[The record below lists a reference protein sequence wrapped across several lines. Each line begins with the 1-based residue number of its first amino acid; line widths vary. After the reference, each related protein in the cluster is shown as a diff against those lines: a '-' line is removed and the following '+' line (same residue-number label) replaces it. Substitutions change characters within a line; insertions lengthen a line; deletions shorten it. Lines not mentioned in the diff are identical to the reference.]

1 MAITNYK
8 GLMVPTLADATAITT
23 STTTQELDP
32 AGALVVNLTNS
43 GGSDLASLP
52 DPQPYHSKILDSN
65 NRNRTPKV
73 IPGQLV
79 KLVLVADSGGTV
91 AVSYKNVLGTAKT
104 ATKPKTAITTITS
117 KREKPF
123 LCLVSNS
130 IMINHP

>member
-52 DPQPYHSKILDSN
+52 DPQPYHSKTLDSN

-79 KLVLVADSGGTV
+79 KLVLVADNGGSV

-104 ATKPKTAITTITS
+104 ATTADANDT
-117 KREKPF
+117 
-123 LCLVSNS
+123 LLLVATDLGYAILENTGFAIS
-130 IMINHP
+130 

>member
-43 GGSDLASLP
+43 GGTDLASLP
-52 DPQPYHSKILDSN
+52 DPQPYHSKTLDSN

-79 KLVLVADSGGTV
+79 KLVLVADNGGTV

-104 ATKPKTAITTITS
+104 ATTADANDT
-117 KREKPF
+117 
-123 LCLVSNS
+123 LLLVATDLGYAILENTGFAIS
-130 IMINHP
+130 

>member
-1 MAITNYK
+1 MAITKYK

-43 GGSDLASLP
+43 GGTDLASLP
-52 DPQPYHSKILDSN
+52 DPQPYISKTTDSN
-65 NRNRTPKV
+65 GRNRTPKV

-79 KLVLVADSGGTV
+79 KLVLISDSGGTV

-104 ATKPKTAITTITS
+104 ATTADANDT
-117 KREKPF
+117 
-123 LCLVSNS
+123 LLLVATDLGYAILENTGFAIS
-130 IMINHP
+130 

>member
-79 KLVLVADSGGTV
+79 KLVLVSDSGGTV

-104 ATKPKTAITTITS
+104 ATTADANDTLLLAATDLGYAILENTGFAIS
-117 KREKPF
+117 
-123 LCLVSNS
+123 
-130 IMINHP
+130 

>member
-1 MAITNYK
+1 
-8 GLMVPTLADATAITT
+8 MVPTLADATAITT

-52 DPQPYHSKILDSN
+52 DPQPYHSKTLDSN

-79 KLVLVADSGGTV
+79 KLVLVTDNGGSV

-104 ATKPKTAITTITS
+104 ATTADANDT
-117 KREKPF
+117 
-123 LCLVSNS
+123 LLLVATDLGYAILENTGFAIS
-130 IMINHP
+130 

>member
-52 DPQPYHSKILDSN
+52 DPHSKTLDSN

-79 KLVLVADSGGTV
+79 KLVLVTDNGGSV

-104 ATKPKTAITTITS
+104 ATTADANDT
-117 KREKPF
+117 
-123 LCLVSNS
+123 LLLVATDLGYAILENTGFAIS
-130 IMINHP
+130 

>member
-32 AGALVVNLTNS
+32 AGAMVVNLTNS
-43 GGSDLASLP
+43 GGTDLASLP
-52 DPQPYHSKILDSN
+52 DPQPYHSKTLDSN

-79 KLVLVADSGGTV
+79 KLVLVSDSGGTL
-91 AVSYKNVLGTAKT
+91 AISYKNVEGAAKT
-104 ATKPKTAITTITS
+104 ATTQDVNDTLLLVATDLGYAILENTGFTIS
-117 KREKPF
+117 
-123 LCLVSNS
+123 
-130 IMINHP
+130 

>member
-52 DPQPYHSKILDSN
+52 DPQPYHSKTLDSN

-79 KLVLVADSGGTV
+79 KLVLVTDNGGSV

-104 ATKPKTAITTITS
+104 ATTADANDT
-117 KREKPF
+117 
-123 LCLVSNS
+123 LLLVATDLGYAILENTGFAIS
-130 IMINHP
+130 

>member
-32 AGALVVNLTNS
+32 AGAMVVNLTNS
-43 GGSDLASLP
+43 GGTDLASLP
-52 DPQPYHSKILDSN
+52 DPQPYHSKTLDSN

-79 KLVLVADSGGTV
+79 KLVLVTDNGGSV

-104 ATKPKTAITTITS
+104 ATTADANDTLLLVATDLGYAILENTGFTIS
-117 KREKPF
+117 
-123 LCLVSNS
+123 
-130 IMINHP
+130 

>member
-23 STTTQELDP
+23 STTTQEIDP

-43 GGSDLASLP
+43 GGTDLASLP
-52 DPQPYHSKILDSN
+52 DPQPYHSKTLDSN

-79 KLVLVADSGGTV
+79 KLVLVADNGGTV

-104 ATKPKTAITTITS
+104 ATTADANDTLLLVATDLGYAILENTGFAIT
-117 KREKPF
+117 
-123 LCLVSNS
+123 
-130 IMINHP
+130 